1 MMKFATHTVTDDA
14 ERRDKLKHLIK
25 EPDLPEAEKK
35 MIDPD
40 DSGRTDL
47 T

>member
-1 MMKFATHTVTDDA
+1 MMKFATHTVTDNA
-14 ERRDKLKHLIK
+14 ERREKLKQLIK

-40 DSGRTDL
+40 DRG
-47 T
+47 